1 MKTALA
7 MLLVGAIAV
16 AVVSTSRYIE
26 LRNSI
31 GELRKECA
39 QKTIIQSAY
48 NDVIYRIWIDKPSY
62 VEDVLS
68 ETDEWVVLNDLVDWE
83 DTFEFKSTQDSLT
96 YKSHWSGGEPDD
108 EPVEPSPD
116 TK

>member
-1 MKTALA
+1 MC
-7 MLLVGAIAV
+7 VNAV
-16 AVVSTSRYIE
+16 AFVLTVRYIE

-31 GELRKECA
+31 GELKKECA
-39 QKTIIQSAY
+39 QKTVIQSAY

-68 ETDEWVVLNDLVDWE
+68 ETDEWVILNDLVDWE
-83 DTFEFKSTQDSLT
+83 DTFVFKSKQDSLA

-108 EPVEPSPD
+108 EPAEPSPD
-116 TK
+116 KRLNI